1 MSKSKFWALEL
12 RDMTLPSPFFGR
24 VLLGNFSLV
33 LLYQIGTN
41 ETRALINVPE
51 SLAAAK
57 SANGGG
63 LINWPRTL
71 EPSILSSAAAHETS
85 HLDAFTASIVAP
97 LPH

>member
-1 MSKSKFWALEL
+1 MPKSKFWALEL
-12 RDMTLPSPFFGR
+12 RDVTPPSPFFGR

-63 LINWPRTL
+63 
-71 EPSILSSAAAHETS
+71 S
-85 HLDAFTASIVAP
+85 HKLATHPGALHPVFGRGS
-97 LPH
+97 